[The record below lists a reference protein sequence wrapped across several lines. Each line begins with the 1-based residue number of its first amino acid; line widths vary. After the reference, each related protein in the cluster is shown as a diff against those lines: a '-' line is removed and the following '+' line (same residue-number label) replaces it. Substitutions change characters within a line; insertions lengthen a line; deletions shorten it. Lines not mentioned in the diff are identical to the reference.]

1 MLSVIDAEILFLV
14 TKMKKIMSH
23 SFTSR
28 QIAKKPGLLCKFNSN
43 SKSSCPVMTIS
54 MVFTSKSITIWAIS
68 TAAVHAITAMGF
80 SRTKSKVVANATTG

>member
-1 MLSVIDAEILFLV
+1 MADKTGSNKNRRMILSDIGVEILFLV
-14 TKMKKIMSH
+14 TKIKKIMSH
-23 SFTSR
+23 NFTNK

-68 TAAVHAITAMGF
+68 TVAVHAQQNYF
-80 SRTKSKVVANATTG
+80 